1 MPSLESVAW
10 WRQPP
15 ISLVTLQIGAYF
27 LLSTTWVATQPR
39 RIHTCTVLSSVW
51 YLAGQ
56 HHPSKHSTPLLES
69 YFLLVTMPPEQHTVF
84 RHSRFPKLDPITRT
98 SFLLEE
104 ARTSRINEISA
115 QALSIHC
122 DRRYIVP
129 VTEII
134 SDSAAPS
141 TCSNPVSRLCAYDG
155 NHKLRSSPPNGGNHS
170 S

>member
-1 MPSLESVAW
+1 MPSLAESVAW

-115 QALSIHC
+115 ESLSTHC
-122 DRRYIVP
+122 DRRHIVP
-129 VTEII
+129 LADTILLGC
-134 SDSAAPS
+134 S
-141 TCSNPVSRLCAYDG
+141 TNLLESGLKVMC
-155 NHKLRSSPPNGGNHS
+155 LRWEP
-170 S
+170 